1 MRRGFTLIELL
12 VVMAMIAVI
21 SSAFVTS
28 VAKARKRAYV
38 GRATQEVRE
47 MTNAIL
53 AYEQYAPGRT
63 LASVA
68 KGSWTECSEGAM
80 AMILGTATG
89 DNGEK
94 VPVLFNGHVTLGKIC
109 DPWNTPYQ
117 FRIENTGSLSG
128 GGDENTKSISFKTAA
143 ALPNF
148 FRLTDAERR

>member
-1 MRRGFTLIELL
+1 MRRGFTMIELL

-21 SSAFVTS
+21 AAAFVTS
-28 VAKARKRAYV
+28 VNSARRRAYI
-38 GRATQEVRE
+38 GRATVEMKE

-68 KGSWTECSEGAM
+68 SGSWKDCAEGDM
-80 AMILGTATG
+80 SMILGGASAE
-89 DNGEK
+89 NGGR
-94 VPVLFNGHVTLGKIC
+94 VPVLYNGHVRTGYLR
-109 DPWNTPYQ
+109 DPWGTPYRY
-117 FRIENTGSLSG
+117 RIENTGSLG
-128 GGDENTKSISFKTAA
+128 GGGGEDAKSLKFSVAG